1 MAWPSSRRLVTSL
14 LLGALLGAHATAR
27 AQPVADAQPVD
38 GVAAAQDASAG
49 EDGAELPEED
59 EALAQLSRQAALD
72 ASFGPLLSIERIEIT
87 GNTSTSRRLILQAL
101 PIAVGDALRAGD
113 PRFRRA
119 RFKLLST
126 GYFRAVELDLRKGT
140 RPGHVILTVHVTERG
155 TVILNSLHF
164 GTSSITPWWA
174 GMDLSERNFFGTGVG
189 IGFGGMVTGRSDV
202 DGGQQQHAFELRV
215 DDPSLFPALVG
226 KRLGAH
232 VRALRVRAAEPVRV
246 RAAPDTA
253 TPEDFCTLPYTRT
266 GGRAGVGTE
275 ISPLAHLAV
284 DVRVE
289 RIDTELPA
297 VAGLPACSL
306 ADGTPGPADVDL
318 APGRSWLVSTII
330 GFDRDRRP
338 DPILPDRGDR
348 LLLLAEVGRHGPG
361 AENEFVLLLARY
373 GRWWPIRAQ
382 QHALSLHLT
391 GGLIVGQAPRF
402 DRLHA
407 VDFNR
412 LLTPRAYGLIVSTTP
427 PLDAL
432 DTGADQLSYGDVG
445 GSAVIEYSYRLFRS
459 RRYVYGGNLFVGAGI
474 WGLAERHPAPERRTG
489 AAFPVDLLLDA
500 GLRVDTEIGIF
511 ELSFANALGRIPL

>member
-1 MAWPSSRRLVTSL
+1 
-14 LLGALLGAHATAR
+14 
-27 AQPVADAQPVD
+27 
-38 GVAAAQDASAG
+38 
-49 EDGAELPEED
+49 
-59 EALAQLSRQAALD
+59 
-72 ASFGPLLSIERIEIT
+72 
-87 GNTSTSRRLILQAL
+87 
-101 PIAVGDALRAGD
+101 
-113 PRFRRA
+113 
-119 RFKLLST
+119 
-126 GYFRAVELDLRKGT
+126 
-140 RPGHVILTVHVTERG
+140 
-155 TVILNSLHF
+155 
-164 GTSSITPWWA
+164 
-174 GMDLSERNFFGTGVG
+174 
-189 IGFGGMVTGRSDV
+189 
-202 DGGQQQHAFELRV
+202 
-215 DDPSLFPALVG
+215 
-226 KRLGAH
+226 
-232 VRALRVRAAEPVRV
+232 VRV

-284 DVRVE
+284 DLRVE

>member
-1 MAWPSSRRLVTSL
+1 MARPFSRRLVAAL
-14 LLGALLGAHATAR
+14 LLGALLGVHATAR
-27 AQPVADAQPVD
+27 AQPAAGDEPSATGTGDA
-38 GVAAAQDASAG
+38 
-49 EDGAELPEED
+49 GAVLPEED

-72 ASFGPLLSIERIEIT
+72 ASFGPLLAIERIEIT
-87 GNTSTSRRLILQAL
+87 GNTSTSPRLILQAL

-126 GYFRAVELDLRKGT
+126 GYFREVELALRKGT

-164 GTSSITPWWA
+164 GTSSTTPWWA
-174 GMDLSERNFFGTGVG
+174 GVDLSERNFFGTGIG
-189 IGFGGMVTGRSDV
+189 IGFGGMVTGRGDV
-202 DGGQQQHAFELRV
+202 DGARQQHAFELRI

-226 KRLGAH
+226 KRVGAH
-232 VRALRVRAAEPVRV
+232 ARALRVRAAEPVRV
-246 RAAPDTA
+246 RATPDTA

-284 DVRVE
+284 DLRVE

-297 VAGLPACSL
+297 VPGLPACRL
-306 ADGTPGPADVDL
+306 ADGTPGPTDVDL
-318 APGRSWLVSTII
+318 APGKSWLVSTII

-373 GRWWPIRAQ
+373 GRWWPIRAR

-391 GGLIVGQAPRF
+391 GGLIVGEAPRF

-412 LLTPRAYGLIVSTTP
+412 LLTPRAYGLIVATTP
-427 PLDAL
+427 PLDVL
-432 DTGADQLSYGDVG
+432 DTGSDQLSYGDVG
-445 GSAVIEYSYRLFRS
+445 GSAVVEYSYRLFRS

>member
-1 MAWPSSRRLVTSL
+1 MAQPSSRRLVASL
-14 LLGALLGAHATAR
+14 LLAALLGAHATAR
-27 AQPVADAQPVD
+27 AQGGDGDGAVGDDGDTGTDA
-38 GVAAAQDASAG
+38 ASAV
-49 EDGAELPEED
+49 LPEED
-59 EALAQLSRQAALD
+59 EALAQLSRQASLD
-72 ASFGPLLSIERIEIT
+72 ASFGPLLSIEGVEIT

-101 PIAVGDALRAGD
+101 PIAVGEALRAGD

-126 GYFRAVELDLRKGT
+126 GYFRQVELALRKGS

-164 GTSSITPWWA
+164 GTSSTTPWWA
-174 GMDLSERNFFGTGVG
+174 GMDLSERNFFGTGIG
-189 IGFGGMVTGRSDV
+189 IGFGGMVTGRSDIG
-202 DGGQQQHAFELRV
+202 DSGGARRQHAMELRV
-215 DDPSLFPALVG
+215 DNPSLLPTLPGA
-226 KRLGAH
+226 RLGAH
-232 VRALRVRAAEPVRV
+232 ARALRVSAAEPVRV

-253 TPEDFCTLPYTRT
+253 TPDDFCTLPYTRT

-275 ISPLAHLAV
+275 ISPLAHLGV
-284 DVRVE
+284 DLRVE
-289 RIDTELPA
+289 RIDT
-297 VAGLPACSL
+297 GLPLLPGQPACRL

-361 AENEFVLLLARY
+361 VTNEFVLLLARY

-382 QHALSLHLT
+382 QHVLSLHLT
-391 GGLIVGQAPRF
+391 GGLIIGEAPRF

-427 PLDAL
+427 PLDVL
-432 DTGADQLSYGDVG
+432 DTGADQLAYGDAG

-459 RRYVYGGNLFVGAGI
+459 SRYVYGGNLFVGAGV

>member
-1 MAWPSSRRLVTSL
+1 MAKPSSRRFLAAL
-14 LLGALLGAHATAR
+14 LLAALLGAPAR
-27 AQPVADAQPVD
+27 AQQVEDA
-38 GVAAAQDASAG
+38 GGASAV
-49 EDGAELPEED
+49 LPEED
-59 EALAQLSRQAALD
+59 QALAQLSRQTTLD
-72 ASFGPLLSIERIEIT
+72 ASFGPLLSIEDIEIT
-87 GNTSTSRRLILQAL
+87 GNTSTSRRLILQSL
-101 PIAVGDALRAGD
+101 PIAAGEALRAGD

-126 GYFRAVELDLRKGT
+126 GYFREVELALRKGS
-140 RPGHVILTVHVTERG
+140 RPGHVILTVHVKERG

-164 GTSSITPWWA
+164 GTSSSTPWWA
-174 GMDLSERNFFGTGVG
+174 GMDLSERNFFGTGIG
-189 IGFGGMVTGRSDV
+189 IGFGGMVTGRGDI
-202 DGGQQQHAFELRV
+202 DGARGQHALELRV
-215 DDPSLFPALVG
+215 DNPSLLPALLG
-226 KRLGAH
+226 TPLGAH
-232 VRALRVRAAEPVRV
+232 ARALRVRAAEPVRV

-266 GGRAGVGTE
+266 GGRAGLGTE
-275 ISPLAHLAV
+275 VSPLAHLGV
-284 DVRVE
+284 DLRVE
-289 RIDTELPA
+289 RIDTGLPA
-297 VAGLPACSL
+297 MPGLPACRL
-306 ADGTPGPADVDL
+306 PDGTPGPVDVDL

-361 AENEFVLLLARY
+361 AGNEFVLLLARY
-373 GRWWPIRAQ
+373 GHWWPIRAQ
-382 QHALSLHLT
+382 QHVLSMHLT
-391 GGLIVGQAPRF
+391 GGLIVGEAPRF

-432 DTGADQLSYGDVG
+432 ETGADQLSYGDVG
-445 GSAVIEYSYRLFRS
+445 GSAVLEYSYRLFRS
-459 RRYVYGGNLFVGAGI
+459 SRYVYGGNLFVGAGI
-474 WGLAERHPAPERRTG
+474 WGLAERHQAPERRTG